1 MGTKAA
7 AFILTLLVTA
17 VLFTSSPSASD
28 WTLPDDP
35 LYQAKI
41 STEEA
46 KLRAAVDPLEK
57 AALHTEFAGNR
68 LAELQEIG
76 TTKPGL
82 ARGLADRYGASVR
95 AAMDEAE
102 LAQSLGMDAGSAL
115 ERVEAATMKHTEVLA
130 GLLEKVPAEARP
142 AIEHAMEVSRTGRD
156 HALGALERIRAS
168 EPARPERIEKPVR
181 IERPERPAGLPSGAI
196 ERPSIPARPGR
207 P

>member
-7 AFILTLLVTA
+7 AFILSLLAT
-17 VLFTSSPSASD
+17 VLFATGSFASD
-28 WTLPDDP
+28 GTLPDDP

-46 KLRAAVDPLEK
+46 KLKAAVDPLEK

-68 LAELQEIG
+68 LAELQEIASE
-76 TTKPGL
+76 KPGL
-82 ARGLADRYGASVR
+82 ARGLADRYEASVR
-95 AAMDEAE
+95 AAMNEAE
-102 LAQSLGMDAGSAL
+102 LAQSRGMDAGSAL
-115 ERVEAATMKHTEVLA
+115 ERVEGATMKHTEVLT

-142 AIEHAMEVSRTGRD
+142 AIEHAIEVSRTGRD

-168 EPARPERIEKPVR
+168 EPARPESIEKPIR